1 MSQRKKGRLPPFV
14 PLIRT
19 TLASP
24 AWKQLSWGSRN
35 LYVVLRGYLRH
46 DNLNNEKVFR
56 SCRDAADGLGTKS
69 TRSVLRWFRELE
81 HYGFIVMTTGGCLG
95 VDGDGIAPHWRI
107 TECPTFDAKGNQI
120 APTRDFERWD
130 RELFT
135 DPQKTKSCIPRGHT
149 PCPKGSHTDNQK
161 PGQKRSRCIPKGHID
176 LVPSMYPKGSHN
188 CLPPPLTPMCWSTP
202 TVVEVVDV
210 VERNAIKD
218 NVLAC

>member
-46 DNLNNEKVFR
+46 DNLNNGKVFR
-56 SCRDAADGLGTKS
+56 SCRDAADDLGTKS

-107 TECPTFDAKGNQI
+107 TEYPTFDAKGNQI
-120 APTRDFERWD
+120 APTRDFERCD

-135 DPQKTKSCIPRGHT
+135 DPQKTKSRIPRGHT

-161 PGQKRSRCIPKGHID
+161 PGQKRSKCIPKGHID

>member
-56 SCRDAADGLGTKS
+56 SCRDAADDLGTKS

-95 VDGDGIAPHWRI
+95 VDGDGIAPHCRI

-135 DPQKTKSCIPRGHT
+135 DPQKTKSRIPRGHT

-161 PGQKRSRCIPKGHID
+161 PGQKRSKCIPKGHID

>member
-46 DNLNNEKVFR
+46 DNLNNGKVFR
-56 SCRDAADGLGTKS
+56 SCRDAADDLGTKS

-135 DPQKTKSCIPRGHT
+135 DPQKTKSRIPRGHT

-161 PGQKRSRCIPKGHID
+161 PSQKRSRCIPNGHID
-176 LVPSMYPKGSHN
+176 LVPSMYPKG
-188 CLPPPLTPMCWSTP
+188 
-202 TVVEVVDV
+202 VVEVFDV
-210 VERNAIKD
+210 VERNAIRTMFWR
-218 NVLAC
+218 AEITRRR